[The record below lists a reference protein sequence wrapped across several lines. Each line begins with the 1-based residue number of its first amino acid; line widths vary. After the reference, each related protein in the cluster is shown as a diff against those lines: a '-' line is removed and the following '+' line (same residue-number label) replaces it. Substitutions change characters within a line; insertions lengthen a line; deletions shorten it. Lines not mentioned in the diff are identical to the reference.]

1 MVEHTMSVS
10 VEDAVSMSWKRADGL
25 AELCRG
31 MIDSG
36 SDEANSWGIIK
47 DALFAI
53 KADLIEAEGTLDE
66 LHEVSWARA
75 DKSHGAFCE
84 AMERRKDQGASR

>member
-1 MVEHTMSVS
+1 MLVS

-25 AELCRG
+25 AEPCRG

-36 SDEANSWGIIK
+36 SDEATSWGIIK

-66 LHEVSWARA
+66 LHKVSWARA

-84 AMERRKDQGASR
+84 AMKRKKGQGTNR

>member
-1 MVEHTMSVS
+1 MVEHTMLVS
-10 VEDAVSMSWKRADGL
+10 VEDAVSMSWKRTDGL

-66 LHEVSWARA
+66 LHMVSWARA

-84 AMERRKDQGASR
+84 AMKRKTGQDTNR

>member
-1 MVEHTMSVS
+1 MIEHTMLVS

-47 DALFAI
+47 DVLFA
-53 KADLIEAEGTLDE
+53 IEAEGTLDE
-66 LHEVSWARA
+66 LHKVSWARA
-75 DKSHGAFCE
+75 DKSHGTFCE
-84 AMERRKDQGASR
+84 AMKRKKDQGTNR

>member
-1 MVEHTMSVS
+1 MIEHTMLVS
-10 VEDAVSMSWKRADGL
+10 VEDAVSMSWKRTDGL
-25 AELCRG
+25 AELC
-31 MIDSG
+31 
-36 SDEANSWGIIK
+36 WGIIK

-66 LHEVSWARA
+66 LHKVSWARA

-84 AMERRKDQGASR
+84 AMKRKKGQDTNR

>member
-1 MVEHTMSVS
+1 
-10 VEDAVSMSWKRADGL
+10 
-25 AELCRG
+25 
-31 MIDSG
+31 MINSG

-66 LHEVSWARA
+66 LHKVSWARA

-84 AMERRKDQGASR
+84 AMKRKKGQDTNR